1 MDIRYQEQKIIVAS
15 LLFGMIA
22 VVIAYV
28 AYLSYIAVGV
38 FIISE
43 DIKEEPRTVVVR
55 VTEKVPVFIKE
66 TPKVEQPTPVVASAE
81 VEPKQKVEPPKEKPV
96 NKDLKLLAKI
106 INAEAGNQPYKGKV
120 AVGNVIMNR
129 VDHPKFPD
137 TIKDVVYQKGQF
149 SPVSNGSIHKEPN
162 KESIQAA
169 KEVLNGHRV
178 VDDNVLYFYNP
189 DISTSGWI
197 FTREVVN
204 RIGDHAFA
212 L

>member
-1 MDIRYQEQKIIVAS
+1 MDIRYQEQKIIVSS
-15 LLFGMIA
+15 LLFGIIA

-38 FIISE
+38 FILSE

-55 VTEKVPVFIKE
+55 VTEKVPVLIKE
-66 TPKVEQPTPVVASAE
+66 TPKVDQSTPVMASTE
-81 VEPKQKVEPPKEKPV
+81 VKPKVDPPKEKPV

-169 KEVLNGHRV
+169 KEVLNGYRV